1 MCCFK
6 EVVGYGMR
14 FIRLV
19 EDIEWDTSIFPT
31 EINIPQPIIGF
42 RVTKKIARCK
52 KGKDEFG

>member
-1 MCCFK
+1 MRCFK
-6 EVVGYGMR
+6 EVIGYRMW
-14 FIRLV
+14 FIWLV

-31 EINIPQPIIGF
+31 EINIPQPIIGS